1 MVHQAP
7 HTIDVAAPCLRYAHA
22 RAVSRNIKAHL
33 FQQNAERLSFEDNL
47 VLRTFVL
54 SPRSASS
61 ATRALKSA
69 VNRRRV
75 TIVVLLHYL
84 AEYTLATCPIF
95 QDQLSNPGKGGVADS
110 IGHYLKLKYPDFNPK
125 RILDLGCTI
134 GSNLFPYHDVY
145 PDAELYGVDVAAPCL
160 RYAHARA
167 VSRNIKAHLFQQNAE
182 RLSFEDNTFDLVVS
196 SFFFHE
202 LSVVATQ
209 RVLAECHRILKPGGM
224 MVQMELPA
232 TSQVDAFYNFVL
244 DWDNEHNNEP
254 DYRDF
259 RSQNFYAL
267 MTGAGF
273 AHGDCFTVSIPDASE
288 EHFRQVALG
297 EAPPPKHGNY
307 TSWRL
312 FGATK
317 TG

>member
-1 MVHQAP
+1 MADQA
-7 HTIDVAAPCLRYAHA
+7 AADSPAAGTLRLNPNLPIPK
-22 RAVSRNIKAHL
+22 AVSALDIHL
-33 FQQNAERLSFEDNL
+33 MPGCFHTE
-47 VLRTFVL
+47 
-54 SPRSASS
+54 
-61 ATRALKSA
+61 
-69 VNRRRV
+69 
-75 TIVVLLHYL
+75 YL
-84 AEYTLATCPIF
+84 AEDVAVGAVYAHGTKV
-95 QDQLSNPGKGGVADS
+95 LSGALKMGRNPGKGGVADS

-273 AHGDCFTVSIPDASE
+273 AHGDCFYVSIPDASE